1 MPSVVILGSYTE
13 QGIQHMKDLP
23 QRLEA
28 AKQAMQAAGGKM
40 ISFYLTMGEYDFI
53 SVMEVPDMETGAR
66 VALQIA
72 AQGNIRTKSMYGFT
86 EAEAAS
92 VVSGL

>member
-1 MPSVVILGSYTE
+1 
-13 QGIQHMKDLP
+13 
-23 QRLEA
+23 
-28 AKQAMQAAGGKM
+28 
-40 ISFYLTMGEYDFI
+40 
-53 SVMEVPDMETGAR
+53 MEVPDMETGAR